1 MARAEEDLAHAV
13 IVTVCAAEP
22 LAPAREVAEVLA
34 IRLGVEA
41 GSLVLR
47 QASNSSYLLVLPD
60 IGLVE
65 RLVDQRLPPLRSP
78 AFTLLCKRWSR
89 LAGASGR
96 TLPWLVDLELRGIPA
111 HVWETST
118 VEQFLNPLACI
129 QQVHPE
135 TLGLVNLASFRCSAW
150 CMDPAALPPSKELW
164 VVEPTVAAMED
175 PPVKSLLSYP
185 IEIKCSILHGLG
197 TPPPPPPPAQG
208 GPPPAGGDGGDVSPA
223 QWRRRRP
230 SSSSPSSPTNQ
241 GDGHGGSQRRTILE
255 RVSVGH
261 VVAPS
266 SAVIM
271 AASSLEATPEQVA
284 GFQGTL
290 DVQGSPEIEH
300 LGSMPPITASPANGL
315 KGPTDDS
322 PAAANPFSSD
332 DVAPSMISPML
343 VRFAVDE
350 ELTLPWAVSG
360 APGLAPHGPMDSP
373 FGLRKKSGP
382 SEVGA
387 EVEDR
392 SEATECL
399 LASPCSPL
407 CFFSGEA
414 TDLPASPRTPS
425 SSPPIPEFSLLVT
438 PPLCS
443 QAPVKPLL
451 VYSRRRFHHSRTPVG
466 GEAAAA
472 AVIPSP
478 ASLVGDVVAVT
489 AAPPLAITLGDPAT
503 STVTTPPA
511 AATVP
516 RRPQRC
522 FFRWPWLPQRPQWSL
537 LRRPRA
543 SLPVRQLM
551 WASFRCL
558 LLRLMPGQ
566 YSSAR

>member
-1 MARAEEDLAHAV
+1 MFK
-13 IVTVCAAEP
+13 
-22 LAPAREVAEVLA
+22 AP
-34 IRLGVEA
+34 
-41 GSLVLR
+41 
-47 QASNSSYLLVLPD
+47 
-60 IGLVE
+60 
-65 RLVDQRLPPLRSP
+65 QRLNTSVLCHPL
-78 AFTLLCKRWSR
+78 L
-89 LAGASGR
+89 
-96 TLPWLVDLELRGIPA
+96 
-111 HVWETST
+111 
-118 VEQFLNPLACI
+118 
-129 QQVHPE
+129 
-135 TLGLVNLASFRCSAW
+135 
-150 CMDPAALPPSKELW
+150 
-164 VVEPTVAAMED
+164 
-175 PPVKSLLSYP
+175 
-185 IEIKCSILHGLG
+185 
-197 TPPPPPPPAQG
+197 
-208 GPPPAGGDGGDVSPA
+208 
-223 QWRRRRP
+223 
-230 SSSSPSSPTNQ
+230 
-241 GDGHGGSQRRTILE
+241 
-255 RVSVGH
+255 
-261 VVAPS
+261 
-266 SAVIM
+266 
-271 AASSLEATPEQVA
+271 
-284 GFQGTL
+284 
-290 DVQGSPEIEH
+290 
-300 LGSMPPITASPANGL
+300 TASPANGL

-382 SEVGA
+382 SKVGA
-387 EVEDR
+387 EAEDR

-399 LASPCSPL
+399 PASPRSPL

-516 RRPQRC
+516 PAAATM
-522 FFRWPWLPQRPQWSL
+522 L
-537 LRRPRA
+537 L
-543 SLPVRQLM
+543 LPV
-551 WASFRCL
+551 AVA
-558 LLRLMPGQ
+558 PPAAAHGP
-566 YSSAR
+566 SSGGRGRAFLFGS